1 MAQIFV
7 SHSKRDKDLVDFF
20 SNAFA
25 TTKVKAIFEEFEKIL
40 AGEITSCRVVQDIEN
55 SKALFVVLSQNVH
68 DIPHTRDWV
77 VWETGIAKNKDIWVF
92 EPYSQFGS
100 IAIVTPYLRHYV
112 IFGSTQDWLGYIR
125 RIIESYDDSHTLLT
139 VLLTGLTGAGIGAAL
154 SGKDKAGGAAAGG
167 IGGTIAG
174 LTISDRSKK
183 RPMGLNIVCVNCHS
197 SYNIH
202 TSQGM
207 NSFRC
212 PVCNNFLKIE
222 TSN

>member
-40 AGEITSCRVVQDIEN
+40 TGERTSHSVVQDIEN

-68 DIPHTRDWV
+68 NIPHTRDWV
-77 VWETGIAKNKDIWVF
+77 VWETGVAKNKDIWVF
-92 EPYSQFGS
+92 EPYSQLGG
-100 IAIVTPYLRHYV
+100 IAIVIPYLRHYV
-112 IFGSTQDWLGYIR
+112 IFGSTKHWLGYIR

-139 VLLTGLTGAGIGAAL
+139 VLLTGLTGAEIGAAL
-154 SGKDKAGGAAAGG
+154 SEKDKTGGAIVGG

-174 LTISDRSKK
+174 LAISDRSKK
-183 RPMGLNIVCVNCHS
+183 RPMGLNIVCVNCRS

-202 TSQGM
+202 LPQGM
-207 NSFRC
+207 DLFRC
-212 PVCNNFLKIE
+212 PVCNNFLKIKK
-222 TSN
+222 